1 MWDDGGRKTK
11 LNKVEFTDTG
21 SISRQSAFNVAAQEG
36 ERTLN
41 GWLVGW
47 LEYDQKVAQQK

>member
-36 ERTLN
+36 ERSLN